1 MYATPKF
8 NQQMRA
14 SIYDY
19 SASIKIDNS
28 VEFQLGKE
36 ELPRDNSSIIQR
48 MQYTFPKAGIHTI
61 KLYDPNTTV
70 KRLIIGESQSDPQ
83 ETTIKELKFLGYS
96 VKGATTNTIENY
108 TCFNHVALEKI
119 VIPEGVMGIGYLAFG
134 RCTGLTKVH
143 LPDSIR
149 TISTA
154 FWNCSN
160 LQEINIPLGTTSISG
175 YFCQG
180 TAIKEIEF
188 HSAFTNLTG
197 GAFTGCSS
205 LKTVTFL
212 NKNIYVQPLTGSVA
226 AFKNCPNIE
235 VINYSGT
242 LADWNAN
249 ESLVGRFGEAT

>member
-1 MYATPKF
+1 
-8 NQQMRA
+8 MRA

-119 VIPEGVMGIGYLAFG
+119 VIPEGVIG
-134 RCTGLTKVH
+134 
-143 LPDSIR
+143 D
-149 TISTA
+149 
-154 FWNCSN
+154 W
-160 LQEINIPLGTTSISG
+160 ISG
-175 YFCQG
+175 VWKMHRFDESASSRFNTHHQHRVLELLQLAGDKHSIGNDLYFGLFLPGDCNQG
-180 TAIKEIEF
+180 
-188 HSAFTNLTG
+188 
-197 GAFTGCSS
+197 
-205 LKTVTFL
+205 
-212 NKNIYVQPLTGSVA
+212 
-226 AFKNCPNIE
+226 
-235 VINYSGT
+235 
-242 LADWNAN
+242 D
-249 ESLVGRFGEAT
+249 